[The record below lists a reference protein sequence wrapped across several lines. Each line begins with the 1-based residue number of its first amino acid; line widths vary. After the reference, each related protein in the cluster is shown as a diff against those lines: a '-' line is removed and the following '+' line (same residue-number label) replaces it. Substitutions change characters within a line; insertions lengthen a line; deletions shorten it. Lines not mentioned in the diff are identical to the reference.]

1 MGNPP
6 ISPLLHP
13 CGRVLVPAELLGF
26 CAVEKDK
33 EPERKKSET
42 GVGNKGKNRTM
53 ESWTLKGFEQRV
65 GIEGCRYTYGRVGV
79 WGSRR
84 GEKEGRRILR
94 SMKMD

>member
-26 CAVEKDK
+26 CAVEMEK

-42 GVGNKGKNRTM
+42 RVGNKGKNRTM

-65 GIEGCRYTYGRVGV
+65 GIEDCRYTYGRVGYE
-79 WGSRR
+79 GNEEKKKK
-84 GEKEGRRILR
+84 GEEF
-94 SMKMD
+94 